1 MSFARF
7 AYTNTAT
14 VWPYLGEDEWN
25 GGVSYGAPFVIACG
39 FMGKASMGMS
49 AQRDLEGREFI
60 VKNTFWTE
68 DVRPKYRDRIAKG
81 TKTGLWEDHAAEEI
95 KQIIDY
101 EMTLF
106 NDTTDFEIMT

>member
-14 VWPYLGEDEWN
+14 VWPYEGEDSWN
-25 GGVSYGAPFVIACG
+25 GGVTYGAPYTIACG
-39 FMGKASMGMS
+39 WMGKASMGMS
-49 AQRDLEGREFI
+49 AQIDLAGKEFI
-60 VKNTFWTE
+60 VRNTFWTE

-81 TKTGLWEDHAAEEI
+81 TQTGGWEESGAEEI